1 MSLSSP
7 AMAAT
12 SWRIGLAAAILA
24 LLPLR
29 AHADAA
35 AAPDLEPAQAS
46 VSGFYQALDAM
57 VAEDAD
63 LETRRATLA
72 PAIDA
77 SFDIPFMGAKV
88 LGRHW
93 RQLDDASRARWLET
107 FRDLTISTWASRFP
121 PGSEIAFEVQHV
133 EPAARGTA
141 MVHTELVRVTED
153 PVEIH
158 YRLRETEAGWRIIDI
173 YLNGTV
179 SELALR
185 RSEYGSVI
193 ERDGFD
199 SLVTSLSD
207 RISSNSAA
215 ASTGY

>member
-1 MSLSSP
+1 MSVT
-7 AMAAT
+7 AA
-12 SWRIGLAAAILA
+12 RVALAAALFA
-24 LLPLR
+24 LL
-29 AHADAA
+29 AA
-35 AAPDLEPAQAS
+35 PAQAEEEAAPDLQPARAT
-46 VSGFYQALDAM
+46 VDGFYVALDQ
-57 VAEDAD
+57 VVTGDAD
-63 LETRRATLA
+63 VDARKTSLA

-77 SFDIPFMGAKV
+77 AFDLPFMGAKV

-93 RQLDDASRARWLET
+93 RKLDDPSRQRWLET

-121 PGSEIAFEVQHV
+121 AGSEIGFELRQV

-141 MVHTELVRVTED
+141 MVHTHLVRSED
-153 PVEIH
+153 EPVEIH
-158 YRLRETEAGWRIIDI
+158 YRLRETPTGWKIIDI
-173 YLNGTV
+173 YLNGSV

-207 RISSNSAA
+207 RSGSSSAA
-215 ASTGY
+215 ASNAY

>member
-1 MSLSSP
+1 MSLSSR

-12 SWRIGLAAAILA
+12 HWRIGLAAALVA
-24 LLPLR
+24 LLPLA
-29 AHADAA
+29 AHADPA
-35 AAPDLEPAQAS
+35 AAPDLEPARAT
-46 VSGFYQALDAM
+46 VNGFYEALDDM
-57 VAEDAD
+57 VTQDAD
-63 LETRRATLA
+63 LETRSETLA

-93 RQLDDASRARWLET
+93 RQLDDASRQRWVDT

-121 PGSEIAFEVQHV
+121 PGSEIGFKVQTV

-207 RISSNSAA
+207 RISSSSAA
-215 ASTGY
+215 ASTAY

>member
-1 MSLSSP
+1 
-7 AMAAT
+7 
-12 SWRIGLAAAILA
+12 
-24 LLPLR
+24 
-29 AHADAA
+29 
-35 AAPDLEPAQAS
+35 
-46 VSGFYQALDAM
+46 
-57 VAEDAD
+57 
-63 LETRRATLA
+63 
-72 PAIDA
+72 
-77 SFDIPFMGAKV
+77 
-88 LGRHW
+88 
-93 RQLDDASRARWLET
+93 
-107 FRDLTISTWASRFP
+107 
-121 PGSEIAFEVQHV
+121 V

-207 RISSNSAA
+207 RISSSSAA
-215 ASTGY
+215 ASTAY